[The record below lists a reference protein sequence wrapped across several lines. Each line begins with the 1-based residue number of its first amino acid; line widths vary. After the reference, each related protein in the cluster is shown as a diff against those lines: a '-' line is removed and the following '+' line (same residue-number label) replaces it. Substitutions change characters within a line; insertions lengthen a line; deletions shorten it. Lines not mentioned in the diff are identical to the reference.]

1 MNEKSKILNQK
12 SKISLESMDIAQEKR
27 EQLKALFPEVFS
39 EGKIDFDQLKHVLG
53 EWIEPREERERF
65 GLNWSGKAECMK
77 IIQQPSV
84 ATLKPARDESVNFDD
99 TENLFIEGDNLEVL
113 KLLQK
118 SYFGKVKMI
127 YIDPPYNTGKEFIY
141 PDKYTETLDTYLEY
155 TGQNDSNG
163 HKFST
168 NTETAGRYHSNW
180 LNMMYPRLY
189 LACSLLREDGVIFIS
204 IDDNEVAHLREL
216 CDQIFGEE
224 NFVGVFVINST
235 PNARDYGHIGKMH
248 EYCLFYTKD
257 SVSAETYLISEE
269 DKKFKYEDNIGG
281 FNIHPL
287 YNSNVAFNQSNRPN
301 LYYPFYLEPNKND
314 EGFNLISM
322 EGKEGWITVYPPKSV
337 KEQTQFVWRWGKV
350 KSKENLNKEIV
361 GYTTGSGEYRI
372 VQKMRHS
379 SKLIRSLLVDKKY
392 SSRKGTA
399 EVESLFGNK
408 CFTFPKPLGL
418 LKELLLASTSKDD
431 IILDFFAG
439 SCTTAHAVMA
449 LNAEEGGNRKYIMV
463 QLPEPCN
470 EKSEA
475 YKAGYKTIADIGKER
490 IRRAAKKIEK
500 EQNDQLNLNGATKP
514 DLGFKVF
521 KLSPSNFKIWEGN
534 IEKARLDKIENLE
547 QQIFNHVDHIDV
559 ASTAEDILY
568 EILLQNGF
576 LLSTQIETIQLAG
589 KEVFSIEDRA
599 LLICLDKN
607 LTQEVID
614 AIVNEKPLQ
623 KIIFLD
629 EGFKGNDQLK
639 INTFQTFK
647 ARAKEEDSE
656 IVCITV

>member
-1 MNEKSKILNQK
+1 MDEESKILNQE
-12 SKISLESMDIAQEKR
+12 SKISLESMDIAQKKR
-27 EQLKALFPEVFS
+27 EQLKALFPEVFA
-39 EGKIDFDQLKHVLG
+39 ENKIDFDQLKRVLG
-53 EWIEPREERERF
+53 EWIEPSTDSSGTDSSGTDSSGKERF
-65 GLNWSGKAECMK
+65 GLNWPGKAECMK
-77 IIQQPSV
+77 IIQQPSI
-84 ATLKPARDESVNFDD
+84 ATLKPARDESVHFDD

-113 KLLQK
+113 KFLQK

-141 PDKYTETLDTYLEY
+141 PDKFSETLETYLEY
-155 TGQNDSNG
+155 TGQKESNG

-168 NTETAGRYHSNW
+168 NTDRVGRYHSNW

-224 NFVGVFVINST
+224 NFVTECAWRKTDNQANIGSIARVKEYIIAYAKNTESLSLNKMKLTERAKKEYRYSDNNGKFRRAILLDKTRGKHIFKVKTSSGKILNGPWMKKEDEFKKLDAEGKIYWTTRGEEHPYGKIYLHESEGQIANDFLSIEYGT
-235 PNARDYGHIGKMH
+235 NQQGSLEVEQLFNARYFD
-248 EYCLFYTKD
+248 
-257 SVSAETYLISEE
+257 
-269 DKKFKYEDNIGG
+269 
-281 FNIHPL
+281 
-287 YNSNVAFNQSNRPN
+287 
-301 LYYPFYLEPNKND
+301 
-314 EGFNLISM
+314 
-322 EGKEGWITVYPPKSV
+322 
-337 KEQTQFVWRWGKV
+337 
-350 KSKENLNKEIV
+350 
-361 GYTTGSGEYRI
+361 
-372 VQKMRHS
+372 
-379 SKLIRSLLVDKKY
+379 
-392 SSRKGTA
+392 
-399 EVESLFGNK
+399 
-408 CFTFPKPLGL
+408 FPKPSSLIKHFATIGSSNNDL
-418 LKELLLASTSKDD
+418 
-431 IILDFFAG
+431 ILDFFAG

-463 QLPEPCN
+463 QLPEPCG

-490 IRRAAKKIEK
+490 IRRVAKKIEK

-521 KLSPSNFKIWEGN
+521 KLSPSNFKVWEGN

-623 KIIFLD
+623 IIFLD

>member
-1 MNEKSKILNQK
+1 MDEESKILNQE
-12 SKISLESMDIAQEKR
+12 SKISLESMDIAQKKR
-27 EQLKALFPEVFS
+27 EQLKALFPEVFA
-39 EGKIDFDQLKHVLG
+39 ENKIDFDQLKRVLG
-53 EWIEPREERERF
+53 EWIEPSTDSSGKERF
-65 GLNWSGKAECMK
+65 GLNWPGKAECMK
-77 IIQQPSV
+77 IIQQPSI
-84 ATLKPARDESVNFDD
+84 ATLKPARDESVHFDD

-113 KLLQK
+113 KFLQK

-141 PDKYTETLDTYLEY
+141 PDKFSETLETYLEY
-155 TGQNDSNG
+155 TGQKDSNG
-163 HKFST
+163 RKFST

-204 IDDNEVAHLREL
+204 IDDNEQANLKTL

-224 NFVGVFVINST
+224 NFVAEFPWRKRTGKNDVPFGVS
-235 PNARDYGHIGKMH
+235 RDY
-248 EYCLFYTKD
+248 EYVLCYAKNGDFVASRKIERKYYKSADYPNDEWRLNPMTKQTT
-257 SVSAETYLISEE
+257 AE
-269 DKKFKYEDNIGG
+269 
-281 FNIHPL
+281 
-287 YNSNVAFNQSNRPN
+287 QRPN
-301 LYYPFYLEPNKND
+301 SYFTIINPKNGEEFPASKKRTWSITRKTFTDYHQAGKIVFPRDYDFLNIKQPMLRIFKSDEIKNKGEDWNKTAVSTHLD
-314 EGFNLISM
+314 VGMNSEG
-322 EGKEGWITVYPPKSV
+322 
-337 KEQTQFVWRWGKV
+337 
-350 KSKENLNKEIV
+350 NKEM
-361 GYTTGSGEYRI
+361 G
-372 VQKMRHS
+372 
-379 SKLIRSLLVDKKY
+379 KLFEEKIFD
-392 SSRKGTA
+392 
-399 EVESLFGNK
+399 
-408 CFTFPKPLGL
+408 FPKPSSLIKHFATIG
-418 LKELLLASTSKDD
+418 SKDSD

-449 LNAEEGGNRKYIMV
+449 LNAEDGGNRKYIMV

-547 QQIFNHVDHIDV
+547 QQIFNHVDHID
-559 ASTAEDILY
+559 ATSTAEDILY

-576 LLSTQIETIQLAG
+576 LLSTQVEIIQLAG

-623 KIIFLD
+623 IIFLD